1 MFVVVYPPGLRGIQK
16 WRPLGFVDL
25 RVDGLHLAFLLL
37 GEKDGVDVGE
47 DSSVGDGDVSEELV
61 QLFVVADGELDVTR
75 SHPGALVVLGGVT
88 SELEKLGGEVLKYRG
103 HVDRSSR
110 ADTLGETSLTKVSSH
125 AANGELEPGTG
136 GSCGGLALLL
146 ASFAFSEN
154 HLEFEF
160 LESLTIL

>member
-25 RVDGLHLAFLLL
+25 WVDGLHLAFLLL

-47 DSSVGDGDVSEELV
+47 DSSLGDGDVSEELV

-103 HVDRSSR
+103 HVDRSPR
-110 ADTLGETSLTKVSSH
+110 ADTLGKATLAKVASH
-125 AANGELEPGTG
+125 AADGELETCSCAPGR
-136 GSCGGLALLL
+136 GLASLL
-146 ASFAFSEN
+146 SSY
-154 HLEFEF
+154 HLE
-160 LESLTIL
+160 ICVVA